1 MTAAAPTSESFVDL
15 SLVDWEDV
23 RRAHL
28 ERVSLRTTVGQTVSE
43 AVDALQLPAQGFYQA
58 LLRGRTLD
66 PSDSL
71 EEAGIASNE
80 VIQLVPRVSAGNV
93 RVASAAADRSFSMN
107 FVRLRLTARTLTLES
122 AS

>member
-93 RVASAAADRSFSMN
+93 RVAGAAADRP
-107 FVRLRLTARTLTLES
+107 
-122 AS
+122 

>member
-1 MTAAAPTSESFVDL
+1 MTAAAPSSESFVDL

-28 ERVSLRTTVGQTVSE
+28 ERVSLRSTVAQTVSE
-43 AVDALQLPAQGFYQA
+43 AVDALQLPSQGFYQA

-71 EEAGIASNE
+71 EEAGVSSNE
-80 VIQLVPRVSAGNV
+80 VIQLVPRVSAGT
-93 RVASAAADRSFSMN
+93 DRAPAG
-107 FVRLRLTARTLTLES
+107 RA
-122 AS
+122 